1 MTASHFVSIYC
12 SEPMSSILLS
22 QAFLSK
28 RTDGKPVMD
37 YFVSFCDFFI
47 NLLSSQYKYKLYRP
61 SLQAA
66 ACFIT
71 ARRVLHIK

>member
-28 RTDGKPVMD
+28 QTDGKPMKD

-66 ACFIT
+66 ACFIN